1 LVLRANENS
10 ILPAIEISLMPFS
23 LLVGWTF
30 LTPIYPFAAFNE
42 LFSFASFSS
51 QIECRVTRVRITEW
65 FKVIVWKTQNSKL
78 GMCKTSTGPESE
90 SRSASIIHA
99 TTSGLLFQQSCK
111 LVLNFQIRL
120 SKPNTFFGN
129 VFTSKFTL
137 NLNFD
142 L

>member
-10 ILPAIEISLMPFS
+10 ILPPSIEISLMPFS

-65 FKVIVWKTQNSKL
+65 FKVKVWKTRNSECLKGGINVNWTWKWKPICFNHSCNNIWTPLSTKL
-78 GMCKTSTGPESE
+78 QAGPQFSNTSIKAQHIFWK
-90 SRSASIIHA
+90 RVD
-99 TTSGLLFQQSCK
+99 F
-111 LVLNFQIRL
+111 
-120 SKPNTFFGN
+120 
-129 VFTSKFTL
+129 
-137 NLNFD
+137 
-142 L
+142 